1 MTMLDS
7 PALDIAN
14 DIASAEA
21 TAGITPS
28 EKPVYKQVRDQWG
41 RSYAT
46 GKRKNAIA
54 KVWIKQGSGQWSIN
68 GKPMEKY
75 FGRPVLRMVVEQPLD
90 VVGKKGMMD
99 VVAQVRGGGLSG
111 QAGAIKH
118 GIAKALTL
126 FQPDVR
132 PALKKEGFLTRD
144 SRVVERKKYGHPK
157 ARRSFQFSKR

>member
-7 PALDIAN
+7 TAA
-14 DIASAEA
+14 DIASTDTTGAM
-21 TAGITPS
+21 AGIKPS
-28 EKPVYKQVRDQWG
+28 EKPVYEQVRDQWG

>member
-1 MTMLDS
+1 M
-7 PALDIAN
+7 AIA
-14 DIASAEA
+14 EQ
-21 TAGITPS
+21 TTV
-28 EKPVYKQVRDQWG
+28 EKPAREPRDQWG

-54 KVWIKQGSGQWSIN
+54 KVWIKQGSGKWNIN
-68 GKPMEKY
+68 GKDMQTY
-75 FGRPVLRMVVEQPLD
+75 FGRPVLRMVVEQALD
-90 VVGKKGMMD
+90 VVGKKGMFD
-99 VVAQVRGGGLSG
+99 IVAQVRGGGLSG

-126 FQPDVR
+126 FQADLR